1 MDRKTW
7 LKKASTLKLT
17 ESLHLCRADAPEW
30 ERYVHVYYHQATIA
44 FRCRE
49 KENFLSGG
57 DEPFWLVKDQT
68 VVGGL
73 ALSPW
78 AFRYFFTVP
87 PFEGGAEV
95 IRLIA
100 QTLRRQGGNGLPIQ
114 AMEVPDVDAD
124 DYIRAGFRPDP
135 CRFRWMRRPTAVF
148 EGEHPEMI
156 WRRAETACDSG
167 ETRLK
172 LEREAGLFLFKH
184 AQGGESGERGA
195 MSFPE
200 TLLRLREFAA
210 QSPEAVLEASG
221 AAYDRATHALIG
233 VCLIGYSEGCPVIEA
248 LAVRPG
254 FRGKGVATNMLR
266 RALTALAHRGEPM
279 LRARIAHGHPLES
292 LCHRLGFMP
301 GPLFWPAMTFDR

>member
-1 MDRKTW
+1 MDRTTW

-100 QTLRRQGGNGLPIQ
+100 QTLRRQGGNG
-114 AMEVPDVDAD
+114 
-124 DYIRAGFRPDP
+124 
-135 CRFRWMRRPTAVF
+135 CRFRQWRSRTATPTTIFGPAFGRTHADSGGCSVRRP
-148 EGEHPEMI
+148 
-156 WRRAETACDSG
+156 CS
-167 ETRLK
+167 K
-172 LEREAGLFLFKH
+172 
-184 AQGGESGERGA
+184 
-195 MSFPE
+195 
-200 TLLRLREFAA
+200 
-210 QSPEAVLEASG
+210 ASIP
-221 AAYDRATHALIG
+221 R
-233 VCLIGYSEGCPVIEA
+233 
-248 LAVRPG
+248 
-254 FRGKGVATNMLR
+254 
-266 RALTALAHRGEPM
+266 
-279 LRARIAHGHPLES
+279 
-292 LCHRLGFMP
+292 
-301 GPLFWPAMTFDR
+301 